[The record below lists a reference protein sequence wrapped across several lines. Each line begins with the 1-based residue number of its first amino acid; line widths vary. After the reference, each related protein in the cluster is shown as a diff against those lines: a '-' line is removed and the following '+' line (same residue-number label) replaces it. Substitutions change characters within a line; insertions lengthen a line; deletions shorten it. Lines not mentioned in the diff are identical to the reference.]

1 MRKYLKLSLFVLMAV
16 ALVSTF
22 AIGCGGGTSNPT
34 ATPSAT
40 TDANKSVY
48 KIGAVLS
55 LTGVYQNLG
64 IPEKNTLDMLK
75 DQINNAGGINGH
87 AIDFIIVDDKS
98 DATQTYTLAKQI
110 VDENNPLAIVGP
122 TTTGASLALI
132 NMSKDSGIP
141 IISLA
146 GGSKIVVPVTSWVF
160 KMPPSEY
167 QVSDMLLP
175 YIATQNI
182 TKIAV
187 IVSSSGWGSSGKAA
201 IPVEAPKYNLSV
213 VPNGSVEV
221 YQYDAT
227 STIPQL
233 QVIKDSGAQAVV
245 CWDTDQGSAMV
256 ARDMQTLNMTIP
268 LFVSHGAANKGFITS
283 SEDGANGAVLAVGK
297 VLIADQLPTTDQQR
311 PVLVKYKND
320 YEALYGAGTV
330 NPFGGHAYDA
340 VNILVPILTSMNESL
355 NLADARSYIR
365 DGIENTSNY
374 IGIGGVYT
382 MSTTDHL
389 GLSQQLSNFL
399 VLIKVVDGQ
408 WTWIN
413 Q

>member
-1 MRKYLKLSLFVLMAV
+1 
-16 ALVSTF
+16 
-22 AIGCGGGTSNPT
+22 
-34 ATPSAT
+34 
-40 TDANKSVY
+40 
-48 KIGAVLS
+48 
-55 LTGVYQNLG
+55 
-64 IPEKNTLDMLK
+64 MLK
-75 DQINNAGGINGH
+75 TQINNAGGINGH

-98 DATQTYTLAKQI
+98 DATQTYTLAKQL
-110 VDENNPLAIVGP
+110 VDENNPLAIIGA
-122 TTTGASLALI
+122 TTSGGSVALI
-132 NMSKDSGIP
+132 NMSMDSGIP

-146 GGSKIVVPVTSWVF
+146 GSSKIVTPVTPWVF

-175 YIATQNI
+175 YIASQNI
-182 TKIAV
+182 TKIAI

-201 IPVEAPKYNLSV
+201 LPIEAPKYNLTV
-213 VPNGSVEV
+213 VGDVQV
-221 YQYDAT
+221 YASDAT

-233 QVIKDSGAQAVV
+233 QTIKGSDAQAIV

-283 SEDGANGAVLAVGK
+283 SEGAANGAVLAVGK
-297 VLIADQLPTTDQQR
+297 VLIADQLPTTDPQR
-311 PVLVKYKND
+311 AVLVKYKND
-320 YEALYGAGTV
+320 YEALYGNGSV

-340 VNILVPILTSMNESL
+340 VNILLPVLKSMSESTAA
-355 NLADARSYIR
+355 NLSDARIYIR
-365 DGIENTSNY
+365 NGVENTSNY

-382 MSTTDHL
+382 MSPTDHL

-399 VLIKVVDGQ
+399 CLIKVVNGQ
-408 WTWIN
+408 WTWIK